1 MTNLPGRSIEK
12 RLAEI
17 ELLEVKGPWH
27 TEWATNET
35 RKRTK
40 RFVLWSST
48 VSLGF
53 FSPKCFM
60 THREEGEKKKKSICL
75 HLPNAQR
82 PTFPRVPS
90 RCIMQ
95 VVSLLA
101 MNNAWK
107 YHWPGHNV
115 GKPALGE
122 VLNSRR
128 RARAAFVFVGAAAA
142 IISQRQ
148 LINGNSAQTREQRL
162 ITKQTPREPL
172 MEGEVLVY
180 RLLLERRKTLDARRA
195 GTWRNLC
202 VSRRAGLFTCR
213 FWKCSAC
220 RANALLCQRERCT
233 RNNEPTSR

>member
-1 MTNLPGRSIEK
+1 MK
-12 RLAEI
+12 RGNAQNVLCCG
-17 ELLEVKGPWH
+17 LLMSVWVFFLRNASWH
-27 TEWATNET
+27 TG
-35 RKRTK
+35 KK
-40 RFVLWSST
+40 
-48 VSLGF
+48 
-53 FSPKCFM
+53 
-60 THREEGEKKKKSICL
+60 EKKKKSICL

-107 YHWPGHNV
+107 YHWPGHDV

-142 IISQRQ
+142 IISQPQ

-172 MEGEVLVY
+172 MEGEVLVD
-180 RLLLERRKTLDARRA
+180 RLLLERRKTLDARQAR
-195 GTWRNLC
+195 TWRNLC

-213 FWKCSAC
+213 FWKAKLDAVFRLPGQ
-220 RANALLCQRERCT
+220 RAFVPARTLHSQ
-233 RNNEPTSR
+233 